1 MSANPP
7 GAPHVQRFV
16 ALAGA
21 AEAEASRA
29 AAATDDGALRADL
42 GMVASQL
49 GRLRERAA
57 RGELPSWADGG
68 PLGVSRPLS
77 EWGADHP
84 ELAALF
90 PLVDELS
97 DVHLRSWADEP
108 PTAEKQAAREELLAR
123 RGRP

>member
-7 GAPHVQRFV
+7 GAPHVQEFV
-16 ALAGA
+16 ALADAAA
-21 AEAEASRA
+21 AEAARA
-29 AAATDDGALRADL
+29 AAGADDGVLRGDL
-42 GMVASQL
+42 QMVASQL

-57 RGELPSWADGG
+57 RGELRSWADGG

-90 PLVDELS
+90 PLVDALS
-97 DVHLRSWADEP
+97 DLHLRSWADEP
-108 PTAEKQAAREELLAR
+108 STPEKQAAREELLAR